1 VNATMTGT
9 TPDWM
14 NLTFSDWMER
24 TLPGWQDRSYG
35 DLLRAT
41 PADWWAMMYPSTA
54 ATATPPSPSKP
65 GWRHQ
70 HHHHHHHGDC
80 GCYQRGGRHPLRREE
95 HHHHDHPCGRC
106 APDSCECFCCIGDVD
121 LAVYARLGEQ
131 RVIPIVVEN
140 ERRREKEIS
149 LELSGWTTRGGKP
162 APVDTLGLE
171 PKTFSLAPCAEREV
185 TLVVRVRGADKLDAN
200 TVSGNVLDI
209 AGAEVSRTPG
219 DTTSTNQPRT
229 PPDVD
234 SCLVA
239 TADLRLV
246 GCDHR
251 PLRIAIAILPRDCEP
266 FRVGCGCDC
275 C

>member
-1 VNATMTGT
+1 MNATMTGT

-54 ATATPPSPSKP
+54 TTATPPSPSKP
-65 GWRHQ
+65 GWRRHPHHHHAGCGCHEHGEHREWRREEQ
-70 HHHHHHHGDC
+70 HHHD
-80 GCYQRGGRHPLRREE
+80 R
-95 HHHHDHPCGRC
+95 PCGRC

-162 APVDTLGLE
+162 APIDTLGLE

-185 TLVVRVRGADKLDAN
+185 TLVVRARGTEKGDSA
-200 TVSGNVLDI
+200 TGSVLDV

-219 DTTSTNQPRT
+219 DTTSANQPRT

-251 PLRIAIAILPRDCEP
+251 PLRIAIAILPRDCDP
-266 FRVGCGCDC
+266 FRVGCGCNC